1 MSRDPEHHKPD
12 KENLEREKERILD
25 RDEFIGGLASTI
37 GDITDSTY
45 GGVVDRVIMDFN
57 IVDDICNHLVED
69 REYRP
74 SDEDIARNPR
84 IGKVWE
90 QIEHMRN
97 AITDPQS
104 SDQAEGYRSILDDLA
119 SRAKDIVSSRRDTA
133 AKAAKD
139 AAKLAASIG
148 MPTRTPDKFAP
159 GPTAIYPYS
168 PPTAPPTPDSNA
180 GGPKVSPDAR
190 TAPPTPPGDAG
201 TGGEGLQ
208 QMLARKDELLN
219 EILALAIN
227 GGDQDEIK
235 RLGLELADLLKRMT
249 SGSETSATRST
260 PPPAPQPTSR
270 TSTRGAR
277 QTRPSPQ
284 PGGTPGGPGSPGTPG
299 TPPPAP
305 PQPGGPTGPEP
316 GRPRPAP
323 RTPDHD
329 AGQPKTLEEEERELE
344 ERLAKIREERNAP
357 YAAKLNAYAEL
368 LAKEESKRPDS
379 GFRLSIMHWV
389 GGPGKNRKREKRREA
404 LDEAGKALKKE
415 VLAYLHQKVETKRQN
430 GEYQGTDDEIAQQMS
445 DEMFDEQR
453 KIFGQRLQERK
464 DEILRSESDK
474 LRNRI
479 LAKIGSWI
487 GMEKSTKNSL
497 KAAAV
502 GVGHGLVKGAAVG
515 ALTGLFGVTW
525 PISVGVSIVA
535 AAVGDRMIRRG
546 IRLDAIRQ
554 GLGGQNGSRQLV
566 DDDKFA
572 RIKEKAEG
580 KKRSQEFMADKMLK
594 LSRKDS
600 YAAGDRLSKETSER
614 LNKHKVAL
622 GIGRLA
628 GGAVGGIGG
637 RWVGQQL
644 HDHTP
649 VGQAV
654 DSARKKVHEFFRGD
668 TAAAAAAERDRDAKI
683 NALAKQVED
692 LNNRLKQFTADA
704 GGDGSGSFSNWEY
717 PWDWAVDQFGENNA
731 ISKLYELADAAAR
744 DGHNIQWHGYGD
756 TQWLSIDGNS
766 DTATVLETLA
776 KYMKDNYGLAA

>member
-1 MSRDPEHHKPD
+1 M
-12 KENLEREKERILD
+12 
-25 RDEFIGGLASTI
+25 
-37 GDITDSTY
+37 
-45 GGVVDRVIMDFN
+45 
-57 IVDDICNHLVED
+57 
-69 REYRP
+69 
-74 SDEDIARNPR
+74 
-84 IGKVWE
+84 
-90 QIEHMRN
+90 
-97 AITDPQS
+97 
-104 SDQAEGYRSILDDLA
+104 
-119 SRAKDIVSSRRDTA
+119 
-133 AKAAKD
+133 
-139 AAKLAASIG
+139 
-148 MPTRTPDKFAP
+148 
-159 GPTAIYPYS
+159 
-168 PPTAPPTPDSNA
+168 
-180 GGPKVSPDAR
+180 
-190 TAPPTPPGDAG
+190 PGDGPNGQPAPFVEIKTSSNDADG
-201 TGGEGLQ
+201 PEIVKGQNDDNDIEALN
-208 QMLARKDELLN
+208 RRDELLRELV
-219 EILALAIN
+219 EILNRPSTSEAEEARAAELAKELN
-227 GGDQDEIK
+227 EM
-235 RLGLELADLLKRMT
+235 LGLSDDDA
-249 SGSETSATRST
+249 ETGGT
-260 PPPAPQPTSR
+260 PTPVNPGGNPSPVAPVPR
-270 TSTRGAR
+270 RRAH
-277 QTRPSPQ
+277 QTRPSSPQ
-284 PGGTPGGPGSPGTPG
+284 PGGGTPGGPGRPG
-299 TPPPAP
+299 TPPPASPIP
-305 PQPGGPTGPEP
+305 PSSPE
-316 GRPRPAP
+316 GRPRPVP
-323 RTPDHD
+323 QTPDHD
-329 AGQPKTLEEEERELE
+329 AGQPKTLEQEERELE

-357 YAAKLNAYAEL
+357 YAAKLDAYAEL
-368 LAKEESKRPDS
+368 LAKEESKRADG
-379 GFRLSIMHWV
+379 GFRFSIMHWV

-415 VLAYLHQKVETKRQN
+415 VLAYLRQKVETKRQN

-600 YAAGDRLSKETSER
+600 YAAGDRLSKETDER
-614 LNKHKVAL
+614 IGKHKVAL
-622 GIGRLA
+622 GIGRVA

-654 DSARKKVHEFFRGD
+654 DSAKRNVHEFIHRED
-668 TAAAAAAERDRDAKI
+668 TAAAAAEREYQGKI
-683 NALAKQVED
+683 DELNRRIDE
-692 LNNRLKQFTADA
+692 LNNRLERAAA
-704 GGDGSGSFSNWEY
+704 GNIDNSGSFSNWEY

-756 TQWLSIDGNS
+756 TQWLSIDGKS
-766 DTATVLETLA
+766 DTQSVLEILN
-776 KYMKDNYGLAA
+776 KYNYGLAA

>member
-1 MSRDPEHHKPD
+1 MRSPENSHGKKDPEHVIREILDED
-12 KENLEREKERILD
+12 KYISSLVSKVNSLKESDSDGYVRFVARDASIVAGVFDRLVVDPNYEPSAEELER
-25 RDEFIGGLASTI
+25 
-37 GDITDSTY
+37 DSRL
-45 GGVVDRVIMDFN
+45 G
-57 IVDDICNHLVED
+57 E
-69 REYRP
+69 
-74 SDEDIARNPR
+74 
-84 IGKVWE
+84 VWRSLKNM
-90 QIEHMRN
+90 HD
-97 AITDPQS
+97 AITGSQS
-104 SDQAEGYRSILDDLA
+104 SDQVKRAYYSIVDGLVSEAAEAVSSKA
-119 SRAKDIVSSRRDTA
+119 SRNAGTRPETVAGRGNDNEVTPVA
-133 AKAAKD
+133 QA
-139 AAKLAASIG
+139 
-148 MPTRTPDKFAP
+148 PRTPDNDA
-159 GPTAIYPYS
+159 GGS
-168 PPTAPPTPDSNA
+168 PASPDVRTAPPTPDSN
-180 GGPKVSPDAR
+180 
-190 TAPPTPPGDAG
+190 AG

-227 GGDQDEIK
+227 GGDKAEIE

-249 SGSETSATRST
+249 SGSETLATRGA

-277 QTRPSPQ
+277 QTRPSSPQ
-284 PGGTPGGPGSPGTPG
+284 PGGGTPGGPGSPG

-316 GRPRPAP
+316 GRPAP
-323 RTPDHD
+323 RTPDHN

-357 YAAKLNAYAEL
+357 YAAKLDAYAEL
-368 LAKEESKRPDS
+368 LAKEESKRADG
-379 GFRLSIMHWV
+379 GFRFSIMHWV
-389 GGPGKNRKREKRREA
+389 GGRGENRKRERRREA

-415 VLAYLHQKVETKRQN
+415 VLAYLRQKVETKRQN

-546 IRLDAIRQ
+546 VRLDAIRR
-554 GLGGQNGSRQLV
+554 GLGGQDGSRQLV
-566 DDDKFA
+566 DDDKFD

-600 YAAGDRLSKETSER
+600 YAAGDRLSKETDER
-614 LNKHKVAL
+614 IGRHKVAL
-622 GIGRLA
+622 GIGRVA
-628 GGAVGGIGG
+628 GGAVGGLGG

-654 DSARKKVHEFFRGD
+654 DSAKRNVHEFIHRED
-668 TAAAAAAERDRDAKI
+668 TAAAAEREYQGKIDELNRRIDELDR
-683 NALAKQVED
+683 
-692 LNNRLKQFTADA
+692 RLGQDNS
-704 GGDGSGSFSNWEY
+704 GGIDGSSSFGNWEY

-756 TQWLSIDGNS
+756 TQWLSIDGKS
-766 DTATVLETLA
+766 DTQSVLEILN
-776 KYMKDNYGLAA
+776 KYNYGLAA